1 MADGVQVEVIYAEP
15 DRVWR
20 CHIDVPEGST
30 VAECVSIAAAQ
41 SQFAALDCTGFATG
55 IFGEQCGGD
64 RVVQPNDRIELY
76 RPLIT
81 DAKTARRVRAQQQ
94 ADR

>member
-1 MADGVQVEVIYAEP
+1 MVDAFVERIQSHKLVADGVQVEVIYAEP

-41 SQFAALDCTGFATG
+41 GQFAALGYERVL
-55 IFGEQCGGD
+55 IRVYLVSSVVPD
-64 RVVQPNDRIELY
+64 R
-76 RPLIT
+76 
-81 DAKTARRVRAQQQ
+81 
-94 ADR
+94 